1 MIVRDVNDPCPL
13 LFMQAYCIGDAKVS
27 FDKFEHA
34 KVLNIGALTTFK
46 PMEYKAPSVQ
56 LDSVFSDVQV

>member
-1 MIVRDVNDPCPL
+1 
-13 LFMQAYCIGDAKVS
+13 MQAYCIGDAKVS